1 MKTETPRTDELRDS
15 LMLLVGR
22 TSVTY
27 HVEQLLEHSKQLERE
42 LNETNDKLTA
52 ALMLCAD
59 NGINVKSIT
68 VAAQP
73 NVVREPSRTH
83 DVKQPET

>member
-1 MKTETPRTDELRDS
+1 MKSETPRTDELRDS

-27 HVEQLLEHSKQLERE
+27 HVEQFLEHSKQLERE
-42 LNETNDKLTA
+42 LNEANDKLTA
-52 ALMLCAD
+52 ALMLCAE

-68 VAAQP
+68 VAAMP
-73 NVVREPSRTH
+73 NIPS
-83 DVKQPET
+83 

>member
-1 MKTETPRTDELRDS
+1 MKSETPRTDELRDS

-27 HVEQLLEHSKQLERE
+27 HVEQFLEHSKQLERE
-42 LNETNDKLTA
+42 LNEANDKLTA
-52 ALMLCAD
+52 ALMLCAE

-68 VAAQP
+68 VAAMP
-73 NVVREPSRTH
+73 NGES
-83 DVKQPET
+83 